1 MKDLTTTIPTKYQI
15 LFDCDW
21 NTGNDSK
28 MKIMDRAK
36 LAELYLDYNKWC
48 MSQQLKLGQP
58 QGDMN
63 YLGGFSDKD
72 DIKDKHQG
80 FVF

>member
-1 MKDLTTTIPTKYQI
+1 MKDLTTIPTKYQI

-28 MKIMDRAK
+28 MTIMDRAK
-36 LAELYLDYNKWC
+36 LADLYLDYNKWHV
-48 MSQQLKLGQP
+48 SQQLKLRQP
-58 QGDMN
+58 QGDMD

-72 DIKDKHQG
+72 DIEDKHQG